1 MGVDVLGWI
10 QSVTPPDFDLPRKE
24 NPRRKQS
31 DSNATYSVRSA
42 YCGPCMVRTP
52 EIRLAHSCGSLAN
65 CHVTSQSNFDETF
78 KEKKSRKESHV
89 IDPTI
94 EQTLKTHIDQ
104 FKQRE
109 QKRSDQ
115 RKKDKKAEQRII
127 DLLTVKAA
135 LSVLR
140 ESGWYWGN
148 ISSDKAKELL
158 KSSSPGTFLI
168 RDSSDRRYLFSMS
181 VMTRQGPTSI
191 RLIFSRGCFRVE
203 TSSGLISPRS
213 PCVVSLV
220 LRMSHLSRNNES
232 SVQEE
237 SEPKV
242 PKPFRSALLEKPLYS
257 KVPSLKHFSRLVI
270 NRYNLR
276 NFTEQRDS
284 EYIRAYPYPI

>member
-1 MGVDVLGWI
+1 MI
-10 QSVTPPDFDLPRKE
+10 PFDTARRWSPVRKA
-24 NPRRKQS
+24 P
-31 DSNATYSVRSA
+31 
-42 YCGPCMVRTP
+42 
-52 EIRLAHSCGSLAN
+52 LL
-65 CHVTSQSNFDETF
+65 NFLEEF
-78 KEKKSRKESHV
+78 LQNSERFYIS
-89 IDPTI
+89 
-94 EQTLKTHIDQ
+94 
-104 FKQRE
+104 
-109 QKRSDQ
+109 
-115 RKKDKKAEQRII
+115 
-127 DLLTVKAA
+127 
-135 LSVLR
+135 
-140 ESGWYWGN
+140 
-148 ISSDKAKELL
+148 ISSSLEILNSIHLCLDGANNV
-158 KSSSPGTFLI
+158 F
-168 RDSSDRRYLFSMS
+168 RYLFSMS

>member
-24 NPRRKQS
+24 NPRKKQS
-31 DSNATYSVRSA
+31 DTNQTYSVRSA

-65 CHVTSQSNFDETF
+65 CPDDHF
-78 KEKKSRKESHV
+78 KEKKTRKV
-89 IDPTI
+89 
-94 EQTLKTHIDQ
+94 EQADQSTLKTHIDQ

-158 KSSSPGTFLI
+158 KSSSPGTFLV

-181 VMTRQGPTSI
+181 VMTRSGPTSI

-203 TSSGLISPRS
+203 TSTGLISPRS

-220 LRMSHLSRNNES
+220 LRMSHLSRNSNGI
-232 SVQEE
+232 QEE
-237 SEPKV
+237 EDSRPIV
-242 PKPFRSALLEKPLYS
+242 PKPFRSNLLEKPLYS

-276 NFTEQRDS
+276 NFTQQRDT